1 MIRINYYAENGKQ
14 NLFEKA
20 QYRQDLTLKISNAFS
35 FAAIADDDAE
45 SEAVAD
51 LIEESANDENLFV
64 AEDIDFVDKKTGKR
78 KFIDVYGS
86 LNVVA
91 SRCNPAYLK
100 TQSARGRKRINTALA
115 RVKPQSGE
123 KLRFIVLTQ
132 PDLFGFDFVGG
143 YQLLSGANVRLKN
156 HPYFKA
162 NFRGGVTSDE
172 FTLGAENT
180 HFHFH
185 TNILGYTKWLDFDE
199 LRDVWTDCLKKT
211 ACDMGKELNV
221 NTKDGLVNISIK
233 DVKTKVRNADKE
245 TTLDDAIRETVKYV
259 VKGNDFAEIPAEFIC
274 QVEKTLHGKRLV
286 ETFGEAN
293 KRKGKAK
300 SNIGVFMALFATAT
314 SGALLSLFSVLVKAV
329 TKRQYV
335 HKNDTVQDSLD
346 TALVVNEAKTVAD
359 GTGKRESLRQMGARL
374 IRAGRREEWKAEI
387 KRIFA
392 ERADFRKIKLA
403 QRYKYAIFCTLS
415 GEIWR
420 GVCVSDERFYEYKA
434 AAYGESAFVY

>member
-1 MIRINYYAENGKQ
+1 MSIRNYAENGKL
-14 NLFEKA
+14 NLFERA
-20 QYRQDLTLKISNAFS
+20 QYRQDLTLEISNALS

-51 LIEESANDENLFV
+51 LIEESANDENIFV
-64 AEDIDFVDKKTGKR
+64 AEEIDFVDKKTGKR

-115 RVKPQSGE
+115 QVKPQSGE

-143 YQLLSGANVRLKN
+143 YELLSGAKVRLQN

-199 LRDVWTDCLKKT
+199 FRAVLTDCLKKT
-211 ACDMGKELNV
+211 ARDMGRELVV

-233 DVKTKVRNADKE
+233 DVKPKVRNADKE

-259 VKGNDFAEIPAEFIC
+259 VKGNDFAAIPTEFIC
-274 QVEKTLHGKRLV
+274 QVEKTLRGKRLV

-293 KRKGKAK
+293 KRKGK
-300 SNIGVFMALFATAT
+300 T
-314 SGALLSLFSVLVKAV
+314 KANNE
-329 TKRQYV
+329 RQYV
-335 HKNDTVQDSLD
+335 HKNDTIQDSPD
-346 TALVVNEAKTVAD
+346 AALVVSAAETVAD
-359 GTGKRESLRQMGARL
+359 GTGKRETLRQKGARM

-392 ERADFRKIKLA
+392 ERAAFRKIKLA
-403 QRYKYAIFCTLS
+403 QRYKYAIFCTLA

-420 GVCVSDERFYEYKA
+420 GVCVSDERYYEYKA
-434 AAYGESAFVY
+434 AAYGESAFAY

>member
-1 MIRINYYAENGKQ
+1 MARLTKNEEISKL

-20 QYRQDLTLKISNAFS
+20 QYRQDLTLEISNAFS
-35 FAAIADDDAE
+35 FAAIAENDAE

-64 AEDIDFVDKKTGKR
+64 AEDIDFVDAQTGKR

-100 TQSARGRKRINTALA
+100 TQSARGRKRIKVALA

-123 KLRFIVLTQ
+123 KLRFVVLTQ
-132 PDLFGFDFVGG
+132 PDLFGFDFDGG
-143 YQLLSGANVRLKN
+143 YELLSSGMVRLQN
-156 HPYFKA
+156 HPYFKK
-162 NFRGGVTSDE
+162 NFRGGSTSDE

-185 TNILGYTKWLDFDE
+185 ENILGYTKWLDFNE
-199 LRDVWTDCLKKT
+199 LRRVWTDCLRY
-211 ACDMGKELNV
+211 AARDMGKELNV
-221 NTKDGLVNISIK
+221 NTKDGLVNIRIK
-233 DVKTKVRNADKE
+233 DVKPKVLNADKE
-245 TTLDDAIRETVKYV
+245 ITLDDAIRETVKYV
-259 VKGNDFAEIPAEFIC
+259 VKGSDFTKIPTEFIC
-274 QVEKTLHGKRLV
+274 QVEKTLYRKQLV
-286 ETFGEAN
+286 GTFGEAN
-293 KRKGKAK
+293 KRKGK
-300 SNIGVFMALFATAT
+300 T
-314 SGALLSLFSVLVKAV
+314 KAV
-329 TKRQYV
+329 EQTQYV
-335 HKNDTVQDSLD
+335 HKNDTVQDSTD
-346 TALVVNEAKTVAD
+346 TALVVSAAKTVAD
-359 GTGKRESLRQMGARL
+359 GTGKRETLRQMGARM

-392 ERADFRKIKLA
+392 QRAAFRKIKLA

-420 GVCVSDERFYEYKA
+420 GVCVSDERYYEYKSA
-434 AAYGESAFVY
+434 AFGESAFAY

>member
-1 MIRINYYAENGKQ
+1 MLDVPIFFVTSLRPITMYRLNDNAEKGKH
-14 NLFEKA
+14 NLFERA
-20 QYRQDLTLKISNAFS
+20 QYRQDLTLEISNALC
-35 FAAIADDDAE
+35 FAAIGANDAE
-45 SEAVAD
+45 AEAVAD
-51 LIEESANDENLFV
+51 LIEESANDENIFV
-64 AEDIDFVDKKTGKR
+64 AEEIDFVDKKTGQR

-115 RVKPQSGE
+115 QVKPQSGE

-143 YQLLSGANVRLKN
+143 YELLSGAMVRLKN
-156 HPYFKA
+156 RPYFKK

-185 TNILGYTKWLDFDE
+185 TNILGYTKWIDFDE
-199 LRDVWTDCLKKT
+199 LRAVWTDCLKKT
-211 ACDMGKELNV
+211 ACDMGRQLIV

-233 DVKTKVRNADKE
+233 DVKPKVRNADKE

-274 QVEKTLHGKRLV
+274 QVEKTLYGKRLV

-293 KRKGKAK
+293 KRKGK
-300 SNIGVFMALFATAT
+300 M
-314 SGALLSLFSVLVKAV
+314 KAV
-329 TKRQYV
+329 TKDSMFIN
-335 HKNDTVQDSLD
+335 NDTIQDSLD
-346 TALVVNEAKTVAD
+346 TALVENEAKTVAD
-359 GTGKRESLRQMGARL
+359 GTGKRETLRQMGARM

-392 ERADFRKIKLA
+392 ERSAFRKIKLA
-403 QRYKYAIFCTLS
+403 QRYKYAIFCTLA
-415 GEIWR
+415 GEVWR

-434 AAYGESAFVY
+434 AAYGESAFAESHSF

>member
-1 MIRINYYAENGKQ
+1 MSIRDYAENGKR
-14 NLFEKA
+14 NLFETA
-20 QYRQDLTLKISNAFS
+20 QYCQDLTLEISNHLS
-35 FAAIADDDAE
+35 FAALADDDAE
-45 SEAVAD
+45 AEAVAD

-123 KLRFIVLTQ
+123 KERFIVLTQ
-132 PDLFGFDFVGG
+132 PDMFGFDFVGG
-143 YQLLSGANVRLKN
+143 YELLSRAKVRLKN

-162 NFRGGVTSDE
+162 NFRGGATSDE

-185 TNILGYTKWLDFDE
+185 TNILGYTKWLDFNE
-199 LRDVWTDCLKKT
+199 LRRVWTDCLRY
-211 ACDMGKELNV
+211 AARDMGRELVV
-221 NTKDGLVNISIK
+221 NTRDGLVNVDIQ
-233 DVKTKVRNADKE
+233 DVKPKVRNSTKE
-245 TTLDDAIRETVKYV
+245 ITLDGAITECVKYV
-259 VKGNDFAEIPAEFIC
+259 VKGSDFAEIPAEFIC
-274 QVEKTLHGKRLV
+274 QVERTLYGKRLV

-293 KRKGKAK
+293 KRKGK
-300 SNIGVFMALFATAT
+300 T
-314 SGALLSLFSVLVKAV
+314 KANNEI
-329 TKRQYV
+329 QYV
-335 HKNDTVQDSLD
+335 HKNCTIQDLPD
-346 TALVVNEAKTVAD
+346 AALVVSGDETVAD
-359 GTGKRESLRQMGARL
+359 GTGKRETLRQKGARM
-374 IRAGRREEWKAEI
+374 IRAGRRVEWKAEI

-392 ERADFRKIKLA
+392 ERAAFRKIKLA

-420 GVCVSDERFYEYKA
+420 GVCVSDERYYEYKSA
-434 AAYGESAFVY
+434 AFGETTLAY

>member
-1 MIRINYYAENGKQ
+1 MYRLNENAENGKR
-14 NLFEKA
+14 NLFERA
-20 QYRQDLTLKISNAFS
+20 QYRQDLTLEISNHLS
-35 FAAIADDDAE
+35 FAALADDDAE

-64 AEDIDFVDKKTGKR
+64 AEDIDFVDAQTGER

-100 TQSARGRKRINTALA
+100 GQSARGRKRINTALA
-115 RVKPQSGE
+115 QVKPQSGE
-123 KLRFIVLTQ
+123 KLKFIVLTQ

-143 YQLLSGANVRLKN
+143 YELLSGAKVRLQN

-162 NFRGGVTSDE
+162 NFRGGVISDE

-185 TNILGYTKWLDFDE
+185 GNILGYTKWLDFDE
-199 LRDVWTDCLKKT
+199 FRAVFTDCLKKT
-211 ACDMGKELNV
+211 ARDMGRELVV
-221 NTKDGLVNISIK
+221 NTKDGLVNIRIQ
-233 DVKTKVRNADKE
+233 DVKPKVRNADKE
-245 TTLDDAIRETVKYV
+245 ITLDDAIMETVKYV
-259 VKGNDFAEIPAEFIC
+259 VKGNDFAKIPTEFIC
-274 QVEKTLHGKRLV
+274 QVEKTLRGKRLV

-293 KRKGKAK
+293 KRKGK
-300 SNIGVFMALFATAT
+300 T
-314 SGALLSLFSVLVKAV
+314 KANNE
-329 TKRQYV
+329 RQYV
-335 HKNDTVQDSLD
+335 HKNDTIQDSLD
-346 TALVVNEAKTVAD
+346 TALLVSADETVAD
-359 GTGKRESLRQMGARL
+359 NKIKRETLRQMGARL

-392 ERADFRKIKLA
+392 ERAAFRKMKLA

-420 GVCVSDERFYEYKA
+420 GVCVSDERFYEYKS
-434 AAYGESAFVY
+434 AAYGESAFAY

>member
-1 MIRINYYAENGKQ
+1 MYRLNDNAENGKQ
-14 NLFEKA
+14 NLFERA
-20 QYRQDLTLKISNAFS
+20 QYRQDLTLEISNHLS
-35 FAAIADDDAE
+35 FAALADDDAE

-64 AEDIDFVDKKTGKR
+64 AEDIDFVDAQTGKR

-100 TQSARGRKRINTALA
+100 TQSARGRKRIKTALA

-143 YQLLSGANVRLKN
+143 YELLSGAMVRLQN
-156 HPYFKA
+156 HPYFKK
-162 NFRGGVTSDE
+162 NFRGGATSDE

-185 TNILGYTKWLDFDE
+185 ENILAYTKWLDFDE
-199 LRDVWTDCLKKT
+199 CRAVVTDCLKKT
-211 ACDMGKELNV
+211 ARDMGRELVV
-221 NTKDGLVNISIK
+221 NTKDGLVNIKIK
-233 DVKTKVRNADKE
+233 EVKPKVRNADKE
-245 TTLDDAIRETVKYV
+245 TTLDDAIDECVKYV
-259 VKGNDFAEIPAEFIC
+259 VKGSDFAKIPAEFIC
-274 QVEKTLHGKRLV
+274 QVEKTLYRKQLV
-286 ETFGEAN
+286 GTFGEAN
-293 KRKGKAK
+293 LRKGKGK
-300 SNIGVFMALFATAT
+300 T
-314 SGALLSLFSVLVKAV
+314 KANNE
-329 TKRQYV
+329 RQYV
-335 HKNDTVQDSLD
+335 HKNHTIQDSLD
-346 TALVVNEAKTVAD
+346 TALLVSADETVAD
-359 GTGKRESLRQMGARL
+359 NKIKRETLRQMGARL

-392 ERADFRKIKLA
+392 ARAAFRKIKLA

-420 GVCVSDERFYEYKA
+420 GVCVSDERFYEYKS
-434 AAYGESAFVY
+434 AAYSESAFAY